1 MFLTCLAGTFVV
13 LGIVV
18 RKFGVDDALI
28 GTVATTGKLMAQF
41 IYVSAT
47 SPEVFYLGKWHCQ
60 CAKNNLLDSDI
71 CLRRE

>member
-1 MFLTCLAGTFVV
+1 MT

-28 GTVATTGKLMAQF
+28 GTVATTGKLIAQF

-47 SPEVFYLGKWHCQ
+47 SPVVFYLG
-60 CAKNNLLDSDI
+60 
-71 CLRRE
+71 E